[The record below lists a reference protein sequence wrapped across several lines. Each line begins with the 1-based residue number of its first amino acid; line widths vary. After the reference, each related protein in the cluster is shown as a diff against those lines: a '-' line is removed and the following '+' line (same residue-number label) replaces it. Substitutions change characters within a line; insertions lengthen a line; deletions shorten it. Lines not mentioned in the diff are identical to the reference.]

1 MHEGGARGCAAIG
14 GFFVNYFLFFGFL
27 RSFSVLINPI
37 VTTYNVSYMGAS
49 SVPGACCM
57 GLTAGMAFGPALLAK
72 AGLRRTSLLV
82 GWVPAACWL
91 LMYTFLNF
99 PILIVSFLGMALA
112 WGIIFIMCLNS
123 MSLHFDENRTLATQ
137 IGTLG
142 TSVGQFAFPVI
153 ITPLVAAYS
162 LKGFFLITSGIFANH
177 LPALLLFMNTTK
189 LNLPKELTDEKQEI
203 VGECV
208 NEELSENDVVITTNI
223 VPSVDQN
230 EIKQKVSFLKSSSYF
245 VYIVQQI
252 CLNVGV
258 ACGCLYTAAHVV
270 KVSDADEMKAAFL
283 ISLQGG
289 IEACVRIPFGYLADR
304 PFINKLYLLGFVC
317 LNLGICFAVVGWS
330 DSVFSLGAALCYGGF
345 FTGAFGGISFTGL
358 AEIAKK
364 YDSSDDLMKGLG
376 ISSALNSIMTLIV
389 SAICG
394 KVTDIYD
401 SYIPTFYFA
410 AILLLISAFLSVL
423 VGLMVKHR

>member
-1 MHEGGARGCAAIG
+1 M
-14 GFFVNYFLFFGFL
+14 V
-27 RSFSVLINPI
+27 V
-37 VTTYNVSYMGAS
+37 NVSYMGAS
-49 SVPGACCM
+49 SIPGACCI
-57 GLTAGMAFGPALLAK
+57 GLTAGMGFGPALLAK
-72 AGLRRTSLLV
+72 AGLRRTSFLV
-82 GWVPAACWL
+82 GWIPAGCWL

-99 PILIVSFLGMALA
+99 PTLIVSFLVMAMA
-112 WGIIFIMCLNS
+112 WGVIFIMCLNS

-177 LPALLLFMNTTK
+177 LPALLLFMNPTK
-189 LNLPKELTDEKQEI
+189 SNCPNELVNEKQEI

-208 NEELSENDVVITTNI
+208 DEEEGDVVITTNI
-223 VPSVDQN
+223 VPNVDRT
-230 EIKQKVSFLKSSSYF
+230 EIKQKASFLKSSSYLIY
-245 VYIVQQI
+245 VIQQI

-258 ACGCLYTAAHVV
+258 ACGCLFTAAHVV

-317 LNLGICFAVVGWS
+317 VNLGICFAVVGWS
-330 DSVFSLGAALCYGGF
+330 DSVFSLGVALCYGGL

-364 YDSSDDLMKGLG
+364 YDSSDELMKGLG
-376 ISSALNSIMTLIV
+376 ISSALNSITTLIV
-389 SAICG
+389 SAVCG

-401 SYIPTFYFA
+401 SYIPTFYFG

>member
-1 MHEGGARGCAAIG
+1 MHEGGARGSAAIG

-49 SVPGACCM
+49 SIPGACCI
-57 GLTAGMAFGPALLAK
+57 GLTAGMGFGPALLAK
-72 AGLRRTSLLV
+72 AGLRQTSLIV
-82 GWVPAACWL
+82 GLVPAGCWL

-99 PILIVSFLGMALA
+99 PTLIVSFLLMAIA

-123 MSLHFDENRTLATQ
+123 MSLHFDKNRTLATQ

-142 TSVGQFAFPVI
+142 TSFGQFAFPVI
-153 ITPLVAAYS
+153 ITPLVATYS

-177 LPALLLFMNTTK
+177 LPAVLLFMK
-189 LNLPKELTDEKQEI
+189 PKKSNLPNEISNEKQAIEGECDNGA
-203 VGECV
+203 VGE
-208 NEELSENDVVITTNI
+208 NDIVITTNI
-223 VPSVDQN
+223 VPNLDQT
-230 EIKQKVSFLKSSSYF
+230 EIKQKVSFLKSGPF
-245 VYIVQQI
+245 LVYVIQQI

-270 KVSDADEMKAAFL
+270 KVSDADEMKAAFF

-304 PFINKLYLLGFVC
+304 PYVNKLYLLGFVC
-317 LNLGICFAVVGWS
+317 LNLGICFAVVGWA
-330 DSVFSLGAALCYGGF
+330 DSVFSLGAALCYGGL

-364 YDSSDDLMKGLG
+364 YDSSDELMKGLG
-376 ISSALNSIMTLIV
+376 ISSALNRTCSE
-389 SAICG
+389 
-394 KVTDIYD
+394 IY
-401 SYIPTFYFA
+401 
-410 AILLLISAFLSVL
+410 
-423 VGLMVKHR
+423 